1 MPGFRAK
8 GTVFGMTVKS
18 NTRNL
23 KNQGS
28 KPAGKQNNTQKS
40 KGSSRPKIN
49 APLVAA
55 SESIVSES
63 SPTGDLVVQD
73 LVVLD
78 TKAVSSSN
86 PASITPTVRAA
97 LARPV
102 AGRQWNDSRIPSLE
116 DHIRIVQ
123 MMHVG
128 ERNLKKAAKDLACRL
143 NVSRKEALAAL
154 QACS

>member
-1 MPGFRAK
+1 
-8 GTVFGMTVKS
+8 MTVKS

-28 KPAGKQNNTQKS
+28 KPSGKQNSNQKG
-40 KGSSRPKIN
+40 KGSSRPKGIPASVP
-49 APLVAA
+49 AP
-55 SESIVSES
+55 ES
-63 SPTGDLVVQD
+63 SVSQSSQMVDIVVQD
-73 LVVLD
+73 SRELNTPV
-78 TKAVSSSN
+78 TTSSN
-86 PASITPTVRAA
+86 PTSTVRAA

-102 AGRQWNDSRIPSLE
+102 SGRQWNDSRIPSLE

-123 MMHVG
+123 MMHAG
-128 ERNLKKAAKDLACRL
+128 ERNLKGAAKDLACRL

>member
-1 MPGFRAK
+1 
-8 GTVFGMTVKS
+8 MTVKS

-28 KPAGKQNNTQKS
+28 KPSGKQNSNQKG
-40 KGSSRPKIN
+40 KGSSRPKATTATVL
-49 APLVAA
+49 AP
-55 SESIVSES
+55 ES
-63 SPTGDLVVQD
+63 SVSQSSQPGDVVVQD
-73 LVVLD
+73 SRELKTPVA
-78 TKAVSSSN
+78 TTSN
-86 PASITPTVRAA
+86 PLATVPTA
-97 LARPV
+97 LARSV

-128 ERNLKKAAKDLACRL
+128 ERNLKGAAKDLASRL

>member
-1 MPGFRAK
+1 
-8 GTVFGMTVKS
+8 MTVKS

-28 KPAGKQNNTQKS
+28 KPSGNKNS
-40 KGSSRPKIN
+40 KGSSRPKAMPTSVP
-49 APLVAA
+49 AP
-55 SESIVSES
+55 ES
-63 SPTGDLVVQD
+63 SVAQSSQPGDIVVQD
-73 LVVLD
+73 SRELD
-78 TKAVSSSN
+78 TPAVTSSN
-86 PASITPTVRAA
+86 LTPTAPTVRAA

-128 ERNLKKAAKDLACRL
+128 ERNLKGAAKDLARRL

>member
-1 MPGFRAK
+1 
-8 GTVFGMTVKS
+8 MTVKS

-28 KPAGKQNNTQKS
+28 KPFGNKNS
-40 KGSSRPKIN
+40 KGSSRPK
-49 APLVAA
+49 ASMTSVA
-55 SESIVSES
+55 VPES
-63 SPTGDLVVQD
+63 SVSQSSQTEDLAAQEP
-73 LVVLD
+73 LELD
-78 TKAVSSSN
+78 SPAIISSN
-86 PASITPTVRAA
+86 STSTTTDVRRA

-123 MMHVG
+123 MMHAG
-128 ERNLKKAAKDLACRL
+128 ERNLKGAAKDLASRL

-154 QACS
+154 RAFN

>member
-1 MPGFRAK
+1 
-8 GTVFGMTVKS
+8 MTVKS

-28 KPAGKQNNTQKS
+28 KPSGKQNSNQKG
-40 KGSSRPKIN
+40 KGSSRPKAI
-49 APLVAA
+49 PA
-55 SESIVSES
+55 SVLPPES
-63 SPTGDLVVQD
+63 SVSQSSQPGDVVVQD
-73 LVVLD
+73 SRELKTPVA
-78 TKAVSSSN
+78 TTSN
-86 PASITPTVRAA
+86 PLATVPTA

-128 ERNLKKAAKDLACRL
+128 ERNLKGAAKDLACRL

>member
-1 MPGFRAK
+1 
-8 GTVFGMTVKS
+8 MTVKS

-23 KNQGS
+23 QNQGS
-28 KPAGKQNNTQKS
+28 KPAGKQNSNQKS
-40 KGSSRPKIN
+40 KGSSRPKTN
-49 APLVAA
+49 AALVA
-55 SESIVSES
+55 VSES
-63 SPTGDLVVQD
+63 SLTGDLVVQD

-78 TKAVSSSN
+78 TKVVSSSN
-86 PASITPTVRAA
+86 LVSTTPEVRAS

>member
-1 MPGFRAK
+1 
-8 GTVFGMTVKS
+8 MTVKS

-23 KNQGS
+23 KNQGP
-28 KPAGKQNNTQKS
+28 KPTGKQNSNQKS
-40 KGSSRPKIN
+40 KESSRPKAN

-55 SESIVSES
+55 PES
-63 SPTGDLVVQD
+63 SISGSSLTGDIGVQD

-78 TKAVSSSN
+78 TKAAPSSN
-86 PASITPTVRAA
+86 PVSTMPTVAA
-97 LARPV
+97 TLSRPV
-102 AGRQWNDSRIPSLE
+102 AGRQLNDSRIPSLE

>member
-1 MPGFRAK
+1 
-8 GTVFGMTVKS
+8 MTVKS

-28 KPAGKQNNTQKS
+28 KPSGKENSNQKS
-40 KGSSRPKIN
+40 KGSSRPKAIPTSVP
-49 APLVAA
+49 AP
-55 SESIVSES
+55 ES
-63 SPTGDLVVQD
+63 SVSQSSQPGAIVGQERLELKTP
-73 LVVLD
+73 
-78 TKAVSSSN
+78 AVASSN
-86 PASITPTVRAA
+86 LTSVVPTVRAA

-102 AGRQWNDSRIPSLE
+102 SGRQWNDSRLPSLE

-123 MMHVG
+123 MMHAG
-128 ERNLKKAAKDLACRL
+128 ERNLKGAAKDLACRL